1 MESQLNI
8 NIADY
13 IEHSSLNPNC
23 TDEDV
28 KTLCEEAQYFKF
40 PSVCVYPNSVSHAV
54 QLLHRTN
61 ISVCTVIGF
70 PAGATTSSVKL
81 YEAQEASDNGAKEL
95 NVMINLGELK
105 SGNSKF
111 IYDEISSICEITK
124 KTIKVVLESNL
135 LTNTE
140 KNLAVEVCTD
150 AGAKYIETNTGW
162 FGGITKIDIEY
173 LNKICAGKIGIKA
186 SGGIQTFK
194 QASDL
199 YELGA
204 IRIGTSHCI
213 NIVRNQNK

>member
-13 IEHSSLNPNC
+13 IEHSSLNPNY

-40 PSVCVYPNSVSHAV
+40 PSVCVYPNSVSQAV

-105 SGNSKF
+105 SGNAKF

-124 KTIKVVLESNL
+124 KN
-135 LTNTE
+135 
-140 KNLAVEVCTD
+140 
-150 AGAKYIETNTGW
+150 
-162 FGGITKIDIEY
+162 
-173 LNKICAGKIGIKA
+173 
-186 SGGIQTFK
+186 
-194 QASDL
+194 
-199 YELGA
+199 
-204 IRIGTSHCI
+204 
-213 NIVRNQNK
+213 NQGSFRK